1 VPHMTRCSAV
11 KSRRKIAGPKIL
23 PCPFPIPPIII
34 GGFGRPKASM
44 LVQAYPMTR
53 KAIVEEL
60 ATPKKI
66 IDTLYG
72 EYQEVHP
79 DCHKNDIEHL
89 ARQILT
95 ALQARRP

>member
-1 VPHMTRCSAV
+1 
-11 KSRRKIAGPKIL
+11 
-23 PCPFPIPPIII
+23 
-34 GGFGRPKASM
+34 
-44 LVQAYPMTR
+44 MTR